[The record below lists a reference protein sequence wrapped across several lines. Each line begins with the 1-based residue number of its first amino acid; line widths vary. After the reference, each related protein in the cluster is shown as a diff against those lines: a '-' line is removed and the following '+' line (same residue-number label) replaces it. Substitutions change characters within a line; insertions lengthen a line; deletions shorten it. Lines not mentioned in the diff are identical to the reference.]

1 VRAGACPTEPGILI
15 MTVTANRQ
23 WRLKRRPSGQ
33 FDQADFELA
42 TVPIPEMRDGEFLVR
57 LTHLSVDPTQ
67 RIWAHEESYLPIQP
81 IGDSRD
87 GISAARHTAGCQRA
101 CKSVS
106 RRNAGVRSGDGG
118 QVN

>member
-1 VRAGACPTEPGILI
+1 
-15 MTVTANRQ
+15 MTVAAKRQ

-33 FDQADFELA
+33 VDRADFELA

-87 GISAARHTAGCQRA
+87 GISAARHAAGCQRA

>member
-67 RIWAHEESYLPIQP
+67 RIWAHEESY
-81 IGDSRD
+81 
-87 GISAARHTAGCQRA
+87 ISAESAHRGFEGWYLRRSPH
-101 CKSVS
+101 S
-106 RRNAGVRSGDGG
+106 RMSASLQER
-118 QVN
+118 

>member
-1 VRAGACPTEPGILI
+1 MRAGACPTEPGILI
-15 MTVTANRQ
+15 MTVAANRQ
-23 WRLKRRPSGQ
+23 WRLKRHRSGQ
-33 FDQADFELA
+33 FEQADFELV
-42 TVPIPEMRDGEFLVR
+42 TVPVPEVRDGQFLVR
-57 LTHLSVDPTQ
+57 LAQLSVDPTQ
-67 RIWAHEESYLPIQP
+67 CIWAHEESYLPIQP